1 MAGSRR
7 EGRILAA
14 QFLYQREVGVTGVG
28 LEEALKEFW
37 ELTEAEAKAKEFAEG
52 RIRAVLGKQK
62 EVDAEL
68 QKLVTNWEPGR
79 LAPVDRA
86 ILRLVWQGETPHA
99 GLILKSATDAL
110 MRMMLKSDVPVLHH
124 LVGVKTEA
132 QARARCLGK
141 LNRGREAAQAALRMW
156 KLKADG

>member
-1 MAGSRR
+1 
-7 EGRILAA
+7 LAA

-37 ELTEAEAKAKEFAEG
+37 ELTEAETKAKEFAEG

-86 ILRLVWQGETPHA
+86 ILRL
-99 GLILKSATDAL
+99 AL
-110 MRMMLKSDVPVLHH
+110 WEMKFAEDVPPIAALNEAIEVAKALSTEESGRFVNGVLD
-124 LVGVKTEA
+124 K
-132 QARARCLGK
+132 ARGSLG
-141 LNRGREAAQAALRMW
+141 RPERTITREAV
-156 KLKADG
+156 

>member
-14 QFLYQREVGVTGVG
+14 QFLYQREIGVPGVG
-28 LEEALKEFW
+28 LEEALAEFW
-37 ELTEAEAKAKEFAEG
+37 SLTEAEAKAKEFAEG
-52 RIRAVLGKQK
+52 RIRAVVGRQK

-86 ILRLVWQGETPHA
+86 ILRL
-99 GLILKSATDAL
+99 AL
-110 MRMMLKSDVPVLHH
+110 WEMKFAEDVPPIAALNEAIEVAKTLSTEESGRFVNGVLD
-124 LVGVKTEA
+124 K
-132 QARARCLGK
+132 ARANLG
-141 LNRGREAAQAALRMW
+141 RPERTITRSAV
-156 KLKADG
+156 

>member
-14 QFLYQREVGVTGVG
+14 QFLYQREVGVSGLG
-28 LEEALKEFW
+28 LEEALAEFW
-37 ELTEAEAKAKEFAEG
+37 SLTEAEAKAKEFAEG
-52 RIRAVLGKQK
+52 RIRAVVGRQK

-86 ILRLVWQGETPHA
+86 ILRL
-99 GLILKSATDAL
+99 AL
-110 MRMMLKSDVPVLHH
+110 WEMKFAEDVPPI
-124 LVGVKTEA
+124 
-132 QARARCLGK
+132 
-141 LNRGREAAQAALRMW
+141 AALNEAIEVAKTLSTEESGRFVNGV
-156 KLKADG
+156 LDKARGSLGRPERTITRTTV

>member
-1 MAGSRR
+1 
-7 EGRILAA
+7 LAA

-86 ILRLVWQGETPHA
+86 ILRL
-99 GLILKSATDAL
+99 AL
-110 MRMMLKSDVPVLHH
+110 WEMKFAEDVPPI
-124 LVGVKTEA
+124 
-132 QARARCLGK
+132 
-141 LNRGREAAQAALRMW
+141 AALNEAIEVA
-156 KLKADG
+156 KALSTEESGRFVNGVLDKARGSLGRPERTITRTAV

>member
-1 MAGSRR
+1 VAGSRR

-86 ILRLVWQGETPHA
+86 ILRL
-99 GLILKSATDAL
+99 AL
-110 MRMMLKSDVPVLHH
+110 WEMKFAEDVPPI
-124 LVGVKTEA
+124 
-132 QARARCLGK
+132 
-141 LNRGREAAQAALRMW
+141 AALNEAIEVA
-156 KLKADG
+156 KALSTEESGRFVNGVLDKARGSLGRPERTVTRSAV

>member
-1 MAGSRR
+1 
-7 EGRILAA
+7 LAA

-86 ILRLVWQGETPHA
+86 ILRLALWEMKFAEDVPPIAALNEAIEVAKALSTEESGRFVNGVLDKARGSLGRPERT
-99 GLILKSATDAL
+99 ITKSA
-110 MRMMLKSDVPVLHH
+110 V
-124 LVGVKTEA
+124 
-132 QARARCLGK
+132 
-141 LNRGREAAQAALRMW
+141 
-156 KLKADG
+156 

>member
-14 QFLYQREVGVTGVG
+14 QFLYQREIGVPGLG
-28 LEEALKEFW
+28 LEEALAEFW
-37 ELTEAEAKAKEFAEG
+37 SLTEAEAKAKEFAEG
-52 RIRAVLGKQK
+52 RIRAVVGRQK

-86 ILRLVWQGETPHA
+86 ILRL
-99 GLILKSATDAL
+99 AL
-110 MRMMLKSDVPVLHH
+110 WEMKFAEDVPPIAALNEAIEVAKTLSTEESGRFVNGVLD
-124 LVGVKTEA
+124 K
-132 QARARCLGK
+132 ARANLG
-141 LNRGREAAQAALRMW
+141 RPERTITRSAV
-156 KLKADG
+156 